1 LLRSWLF
8 EARSQSDPSPK
19 GLTFQTREKAQAH
32 ADRMNILRLEFDFDP
47 HWNKEYWKTM
57 PLEWKVSKVE

>member
-1 LLRSWLF
+1 
-8 EARSQSDPSPK
+8 
-19 GLTFQTREKAQAH
+19 
-32 ADRMNILRLEFDFDP
+32 MNILRLEFDFDP